1 MPNETIERS
10 RSHRARLLGL
20 VATGLVMSVASAAF
34 AQHDAKKPRTVHAT
48 VQMRPGGPVVEAD
61 MPVHAVP
68 VDPPIVSASS
78 ADLAD
83 DELVL
88 GLVLDGEAT
97 AFPIRFLAMFEVVNS
112 RVGKT
117 PVAPTW

>member
-1 MPNETIERS
+1 
-10 RSHRARLLGL
+10 
-20 VATGLVMSVASAAF
+20 
-34 AQHDAKKPRTVHAT
+34 
-48 VQMRPGGPVVEAD
+48 

-68 VDPPIVSASS
+68 VDPPMVEASS

-88 GLVLDGEAT
+88 GLVLDGEAA